1 MSNSNDIAIK
11 IMRHMD
17 ARRLIAV
24 PWKIFQDRITMRRV
38 ENSYVTRVRG
48 AHAEHA
54 NARLINNRVSD
65 K

>member
-1 MSNSNDIAIK
+1 
-11 IMRHMD
+11 MRHINVN

-24 PWKIFQDRITMRRV
+24 PWKIFQDRITVRRV
-38 ENSYVTRVRG
+38 ENSSVTRVRG